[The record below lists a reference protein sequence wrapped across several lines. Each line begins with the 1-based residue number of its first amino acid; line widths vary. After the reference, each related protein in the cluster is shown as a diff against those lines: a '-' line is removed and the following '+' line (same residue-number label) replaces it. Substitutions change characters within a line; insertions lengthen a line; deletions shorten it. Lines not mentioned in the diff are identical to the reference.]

1 MPPQWPRAKGSNDR
15 QAETQVQLDALTRQ
29 SWRGTVMPPQWP
41 QAKASSGRQAETQV
55 RLDALTRQSWEGRW
69 CLHSGHMPKE
79 ATTGKPRHKS
89 WDADPDVNWEFK
101 YFSNPDQF
109 HLLPKT
115 RRAKWSR
122 REFHCCPACHMHQVS
137 ALTLYLLLHQASDL
151 YINSTQKQM
160 VQMIVLLALMHGWI
174 VKKRI
179 LALASWNGTTANNT
193 PVRFSSDFIFPS
205 WSLILHPAGLAQVS
219 WPLCHSMFDNS
230 RLRKHVKF
238 VKLLSY
244 FLQKTSN
251 I

>member
-1 MPPQWPRAKGSNDR
+1 MLCFQSVLYCIVLYNDVFTFLYV
-15 QAETQVQLDALTRQ
+15 AV
-29 SWRGTVMPPQWP
+29 GN
-41 QAKASSGRQAETQV
+41 K
-55 RLDALTRQSWEGRW
+55 
-69 CLHSGHMPKE
+69 
-79 ATTGKPRHKS
+79 
-89 WDADPDVNWEFK
+89 
-101 YFSNPDQF
+101 
-109 HLLPKT
+109 LLLLLLLL
-115 RRAKWSR
+115 
-122 REFHCCPACHMHQVS
+122 CHMHQVS

-244 FLQKTSN
+244 FLQKT
-251 I
+251 